1 VAGKLRTWGR
11 RIIDREDLA
20 RACQAVG
27 DLVTMIEPVQWTAP
41 TPCSEWNVRDVVNH
55 LVAVNLAFAAW
66 VSHGPKPAEDVDLL
80 GGDPVGA
87 YQSSIAS
94 LLTTLPPAEVPLN
107 GAARTGISRGSTGA
121 QRLQLRVVDLL
132 THGWDLSQATG
143 ADVQIPDELAER
155 ALAFVQSQ
163 LTPRFRSLA
172 GFAEPQPVVANAPA
186 IDRLAAFSGRSVFRR

>member
-1 VAGKLRTWGR
+1 VVGNLGIWGR

-20 RACQAVG
+20 CACQAVG
-27 DLVTMIEPVQWTAP
+27 DLIAVIEPVQWTAP

-66 VSHGPKPAEDVDLL
+66 VSHGPKPAEDADLR

-94 LLTTLPPAEVPLN
+94 LLTMLTPADIPVN
-107 GAARTGISRGSTGA
+107 GAAHTGISRGSTGA

-132 THGWDLSQATG
+132 THGWDLAQATS
-143 ADVQIPDELAER
+143 ADIQIPDELAER

-172 GFAEPQPVVANAPA
+172 GFSEPQPVVANAPA

>member
-1 VAGKLRTWGR
+1 MVA
-11 RIIDREDLA
+11 
-20 RACQAVG
+20 
-27 DLVTMIEPVQWTAP
+27 MIEPDQWTAP

-66 VSHGPKPAEDVDLL
+66 VSHGPKPAEDADLL

-94 LLTTLPPAEVPLN
+94 LLTALHPGEVAVN
-107 GAARTGISRGSTGA
+107 EATDKGISRGSAGA

-132 THGWDLSQATG
+132 THGWDLSQAIG
-143 ADVQIPDELAER
+143 VDFHVPDELADR
-155 ALAFVQSQ
+155 ALLFVQGQ

-172 GFAEPQPVVANAPA
+172 GFAEPQPVAANAPA
-186 IDRLAAFSGRSVFRR
+186 IDRLAALSGRSVFRR